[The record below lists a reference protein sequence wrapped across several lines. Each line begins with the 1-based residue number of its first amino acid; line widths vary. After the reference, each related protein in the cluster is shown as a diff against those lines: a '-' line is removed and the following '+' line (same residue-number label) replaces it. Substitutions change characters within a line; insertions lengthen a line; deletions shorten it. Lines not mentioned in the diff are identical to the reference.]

1 MAGRPN
7 PDAEAPAPMVS
18 ALGAHSPKLDAVRDL
33 LTRRG
38 RRGQGRFA
46 FEGPTLLAEALR
58 SGLGIEAIY
67 ASDTAYDALE
77 PRLREALDC
86 PVYVVAPKSL
96 RRISDLETPPGIVAV
111 APTRL
116 LPVED
121 FLKGAKAVLLLA
133 GVADPGNAGTLVRSA
148 EIFGVGSILFAEGG
162 VEPYNP
168 KVVRGAMG
176 AIFRERLAMVE
187 PASAVDLAHRFGFRV
202 VAAERNGVPLHEY
215 PFSERSMLV
224 VGNERHGMGT
234 ILWDDAVA
242 IPQSGIGESLN
253 AAVAGSI
260 VLYEFARHQGD
271 LSRPLSTRQK
281 P

>member
-1 MAGRPN
+1 
-7 PDAEAPAPMVS
+7 MVS
-18 ALGAHSPKLDAVRDL
+18 ALSAHSPKLDAVRDL
-33 LTRRG
+33 LTSRG
-38 RRGQGRFA
+38 RREQGRFA

-58 SGLGIEAIY
+58 SSLGIEAIY
-67 ASDTAYDALE
+67 ATEEALE
-77 PRLREALDC
+77 KLEPGLREALDC
-86 PVYVVAPKSL
+86 PVYVVATKSL

-111 APTRL
+111 APARL
-116 LPVED
+116 LPVDE
-121 FLKGAKAVLLLA
+121 FLQGAKAVFLLA

-148 EIFGVGSILFAEGG
+148 EIFGVDSVLFAEGG

-176 AIFRERLAMVE
+176 AIFRERLAVVE
-187 PASAVDLAHRFGFRV
+187 PGSVVDLAHRHGFRV
-202 VAAERNGVPLHEY
+202 VAAERHGVPLDEY
-215 PFSERSMLV
+215 SFSERCMLV
-224 VGNERHGMGT
+224 VGNERHGMGAVRT
-234 ILWDDAVA
+234 WDDAVA
-242 IPQSGIGESLN
+242 IPQSGLGESLN